1 MSTGDMRDVMR
12 LLTAVERTPE
22 QERALGIVRE
32 GCAKT
37 DARFREQGI
46 GLDVSVE
53 QALHELIEGVPGGAR
68 GAAYTYAFHEVVAAH
83 FSDPTDL
90 GVWSRPSWFFALDD
104 ELARHGIPA
113 DLLPGSFLFSGPPLR
128 LPHPGDAFPQIGVL
142 PTPRAAPWPPRTRPS
157 RTGSDPTTGPRRA
170 SSRNSCGSRRRS
182 GRAPSS
188 SGRHWTASSSGS
200 AEPGVSW
207 PRRAEAGL
215 SPGGLPFAVPEGAMP
230 LA

>member
-1 MSTGDMRDVMR
+1 MSTGDMREVMR
-12 LLTAVERTPE
+12 LLTAVERTPK

-46 GLDVSVE
+46 NLDVSVE
-53 QALHELIEGVPGGAR
+53 QALHELIEGVPRGAR

-142 PTPRAAPWPPRTRPS
+142 PTPRAAALAAAYEAVADRL
-157 RTGSDPTTGPRRA
+157 GPDYRV
-170 SSRNSCGSRRRS
+170 
-182 GRAPSS
+182 
-188 SGRHWTASSSGS
+188 TARKFAELMRFEAEEWES
-200 AEPGVSW
+200 AQQLGQTLDTIFFW
-207 PRRAEAGL
+207 FR
-215 SPGGLPFAVPEGAMP
+215 
-230 LA
+230 

>member
-1 MSTGDMRDVMR
+1 MDADVRRRDGTLGYCLEMSTGDMREVMR
-12 LLTAVERTPE
+12 LLTAVERTPK

-46 GLDVSVE
+46 NLDVSVE
-53 QALHELIEGVPGGAR
+53 QALHELIEGVPRGAR

-142 PTPRAAPWPPRTRPS
+142 PTPRAAALAAAYEAVADRL
-157 RTGSDPTTGPRRA
+157 GPDYRV
-170 SSRNSCGSRRRS
+170 
-182 GRAPSS
+182 
-188 SGRHWTASSSGS
+188 TARKFAELMRFEAEEWES
-200 AEPGVSW
+200 AQQLGQTLDTIFFW
-207 PRRAEAGL
+207 FR
-215 SPGGLPFAVPEGAMP
+215 
-230 LA
+230 

>member
-1 MSTGDMRDVMR
+1 MREVMR
-12 LLTAVERTPE
+12 LLTAVERTPK

-46 GLDVSVE
+46 NLDVSVE
-53 QALHELIEGVPGGAR
+53 QALHELIEGVPRGAR

-142 PTPRAAPWPPRTRPS
+142 PTPRAAALAAAYEAVADRL
-157 RTGSDPTTGPRRA
+157 GPDYRV
-170 SSRNSCGSRRRS
+170 
-182 GRAPSS
+182 
-188 SGRHWTASSSGS
+188 TARKFAELMRFEAEEWES
-200 AEPGVSW
+200 AQQLGQTLDTIFFW
-207 PRRAEAGL
+207 FR
-215 SPGGLPFAVPEGAMP
+215 
-230 LA
+230 